1 MKNLDILGY
10 IVLFSIIGL
19 IVYLYI
25 NNLSE
30 FQLKCVVSDEDGNK
44 YCVRER
50 SRIDDAA
57 DLLAKT
63 TQKCKDLVDYMKNKY
78 PESDGNLCIY
88 CENLWTYKR
97 TIGTGKRVKHQTN
110 FSIDRIDNNK
120 TYQVN
125 NLAFC
130 CSGCNDK
137 KHHATLEL
145 MENVL
150 KVAKEKGL
158 R

>member
-1 MKNLDILGY
+1 MSKISTEESPVPPDPSCEEKESS

-30 FQLKCVVSDEDGNK
+30 FQLKCIVSDEDGNK

-78 PESDGNLCIY
+78 PDIKLSLLVSEGCMPSCP
-88 CENLWTYKR
+88 
-97 TIGTGKRVKHQTN
+97 
-110 FSIDRIDNNK
+110 FK
-120 TYQVN
+120 TEHDYI
-125 NLAFC
+125 
-130 CSGCNDK
+130 
-137 KHHATLEL
+137 
-145 MENVL
+145 
-150 KVAKEKGL
+150 
-158 R
+158 